1 MGETFLQQID
11 DELSRL
17 KTELDKVK
25 ENMESAQKIS
35 EDAKIKQARLV
46 QELKAVDMMGSSLKK
61 VSQSESEQLQ
71 QPEQV
76 PEQIEQP
83 EPSTSN
89 ESEELDRLE
98 NE

>member
-17 KTELDKVK
+17 KGELDKVK
-25 ENMESAQKIS
+25 ENMESAQKIF

-61 VSQSESEQLQ
+61 VSQPEEQQQEQTQ
-71 QPEQV
+71 QPE
-76 PEQIEQP
+76 
-83 EPSTSN
+83 TSN
-89 ESEELDRLE
+89 ETEELDRLE

>member
-17 KTELDKVK
+17 KGELDKVK
-25 ENMESAQKIS
+25 ENMESAKKIF

-61 VSQSESEQLQ
+61 VSEPESEELQ
-71 QPEQV
+71 Q

-83 EPSTSN
+83 EPSMNSET
-89 ESEELDRLE
+89 EELDRLE

>member
-17 KTELDKVK
+17 KGELDKVK
-25 ENMESAQKIS
+25 ENMESAQKIF
-35 EDAKIKQARLV
+35 EDAKIKQARLA

-61 VSQSESEQLQ
+61 VSQPESEELQ
-71 QPEQV
+71 Q

-83 EPSTSN
+83 EPSMNSET
-89 ESEELDRLE
+89 EELDRLE

>member
-17 KTELDKVK
+17 KGELDKVK
-25 ENMESAQKIS
+25 ENMESAQKIF

-61 VSQSESEQLQ
+61 VSEPESEELQ
-71 QPEQV
+71 Q

-83 EPSTSN
+83 EPSMNRET
-89 ESEELDRLE
+89 EELDRLE

>member
-17 KTELDKVK
+17 KGELDKVK
-25 ENMESAQKIS
+25 ENMDSAQKIF

-46 QELKAVDMMGSSLKK
+46 QELKAVDLMGSSLKK
-61 VSQSESEQLQ
+61 VSQPEPEQSQ

-76 PEQIEQP
+76 QQP
-83 EPSTSN
+83 EASN
-89 ESEELDRLE
+89 EVDELDRLE

>member
-17 KTELDKVK
+17 KGELDKVK
-25 ENMESAQKIS
+25 ENMESAQKIF

-71 QPEQV
+71 SCPEHKRNPASSYQQLL
-76 PEQIEQP
+76 P
-83 EPSTSN
+83 
-89 ESEELDRLE
+89 
-98 NE
+98 

>member
-17 KTELDKVK
+17 KGELDKVK
-25 ENMESAQKIS
+25 ENMESAQKIF

-61 VSQSESEQLQ
+61 VSEPESEELQ
-71 QPEQV
+71 QPEQ
-76 PEQIEQP
+76 IEKP
-83 EPSTSN
+83 EPSMNSET
-89 ESEELDRLE
+89 EELDRLE

>member
-1 MGETFLQQID
+1 MGETYLQQID

-17 KTELDKVK
+17 KGELDKVK
-25 ENMESAQKIS
+25 ENMESAQKIF

-61 VSQSESEQLQ
+61 VSEPESEELQ
-71 QPEQV
+71 Q

-83 EPSTSN
+83 EPSMNSET
-89 ESEELDRLE
+89 EELDRLE

>member
-17 KTELDKVK
+17 KGELDKVK
-25 ENMESAQKIS
+25 ENMESAQKIF

>member
-17 KTELDKVK
+17 KSELDKVK
-25 ENMESAQKIS
+25 ENMESAQKIF

-71 QPEQV
+71 QPEQ
-76 PEQIEQP
+76 IEQP
-83 EPSTSN
+83 SPSTSN

>member
-17 KTELDKVK
+17 KGELDKVK
-25 ENMESAQKIS
+25 ENMESAQKIF

-61 VSQSESEQLQ
+61 VSEPESEELQ
-71 QPEQV
+71 Q

-83 EPSTSN
+83 EPSMNSET
-89 ESEELDRLE
+89 EELDRLE

>member
-17 KTELDKVK
+17 KGELDKVK
-25 ENMESAQKIS
+25 ENMESAQKIF

-61 VSQSESEQLQ
+61 VSQPESEELQ
-71 QPEQV
+71 Q

-83 EPSTSN
+83 EPSMNSET
-89 ESEELDRLE
+89 EELDRLE